1 MTSTKKTISPTHAS
15 AEPPVKLLY
24 RLQKNELL
32 GYHLYNRLAEII
44 KDEHNAK
51 VLRQTADAELSHY
64 EILAGFSDKK
74 ITLSPFR
81 IRLAR
86 CLMTVAAKVL
96 GLTFVLKYFERQ
108 ESAAIN
114 DYNMESLAPE
124 IKAFIKDEEAHE
136 QMLIGMIDEERL
148 KYTGSIVLG
157 LNDALVELTGALAG
171 FTLSLQ
177 NARTIALLGL
187 ITGIS
192 ASFSMAASE
201 YLSTKAEENAE
212 VSAKKASLYTG
223 IAYVITVV
231 LLILPFLLI
240 SNYIVSLAVT
250 ISIAICIIALF
261 NYYISVARDGKFR
274 RRFFEMAA
282 ISIGVA
288 AVSFLIGYLV
298 KTFIGIDL

>member
-1 MTSTKKTISPTHAS
+1 MADSKNIT
-15 AEPPVKLLY
+15 KLLV

-32 GYHLYNRLAEII
+32 GHHLYKKLAEII

-51 VLRQTADAELSHY
+51 ILRQTADAEFSHY

-74 ITLSPFR
+74 VTLSPLR
-81 IRLAR
+81 IGFAR
-86 CLMTVAAKVL
+86 CLMTVASKVL
-96 GLTFVLKYFERQ
+96 GLTFVLKYFEQQ
-108 ESAAIN
+108 ESAAVSNYKI
-114 DYNMESLAPE
+114 ETLAPE
-124 IKAFIKDEEAHE
+124 IAAFIEDEEAHE

-177 NARTIALLGL
+177 NSRTIALLGL

-201 YLSTKAEENAE
+201 YLSTKAEDNAG

-223 IAYVITVV
+223 IAYVFTVV
-231 LLILPFLLI
+231 VLILPFLLI
-240 SNYIVSLAVT
+240 GNYIVSLAVT
-250 ISIAICIIALF
+250 IAVAIAVIAMF
-261 NYYISVARDGKFR
+261 NYYIAVARDGKFH

-288 AVSFLIGYLV
+288 AISFLIGYLV